1 MVNINIEHMIRKKML
16 YLENLSLLKHY
27 IIFLQVLSTDLNVI
41 GVYVVRFICRGIE
54 NNTRMVIFECRSFNT
69 LLNSFSCEMLNIKL
83 KKILET
89 WKYQKFLHLFNV
101 TSTLFNIMLM
111 TCKYHVLIWPHLQKS
126 VIDKKKKHL

>member
-1 MVNINIEHMIRKKML
+1 MIRKKML

-83 KKILET
+83 KK
-89 WKYQKFLHLFNV
+89 
-101 TSTLFNIMLM
+101 NIRNM
-111 TCKYHVLIWPHLQKS
+111 KIPKIPSFV
-126 VIDKKKKHL
+126 